1 MTCDERGLIMIN
13 VCVCVK
19 ERERERKRERK
30 RERERERERQL
41 ILTKVGTWRYS
52 DTNNT
57 PTTRFSL
64 KCYYCCLFLHLLV
77 VLVLIVHFE
86 SSFHVIQISQ
96 IDRVI
101 VVLIVRHVSR

>member
-1 MTCDERGLIMIN
+1 MIN
-13 VCVCVK
+13 VCVC
-19 ERERERKRERK
+19 ERDRKG
-30 RERERERERQL
+30 ERQL
-41 ILTKVGTWRYS
+41 ILTKVPGTWRYS

-86 SSFHVIQISQ
+86 SSFPVIQISQ

>member
-1 MTCDERGLIMIN
+1 MIN
-13 VCVCVK
+13 VCVCVCD
-19 ERERERKRERK
+19 RKG
-30 RERERERERQL
+30 ERQL
-41 ILTKVGTWRYS
+41 ILTKVPGTWRYS

>member
-19 ERERERKRERK
+19 EREKETINTN
-30 RERERERERQL
+30 Q
-41 ILTKVGTWRYS
+41 GRYP